1 MFLFLIFN
9 DLNIIFYMNEN
20 LINNVDFTINKCY
33 ICFDSCDDKS
43 PCDCDVYVHMDCLIK
58 FAKKN
63 KKNSVICTIC
73 KKEIKKL
80 EQTEVTT
87 NMIMRTNYD
96 VTQFSICMALFYFFL
111 LFVYYALGLST
122 ILFITNFIFDY
133 NIILY
138 PDIRRNSFIHI
149 ISLAIGYL
157 EYNIFY
163 KLIKNCIDYYKERIS
178 RNRLLQIE
186 N

>member
-1 MFLFLIFN
+1 
-9 DLNIIFYMNEN
+9 
-20 LINNVDFTINKCY
+20 
-33 ICFDSCDDKS
+33 
-43 PCDCDVYVHMDCLIK
+43 
-58 FAKKN
+58 
-63 KKNSVICTIC
+63 
-73 KKEIKKL
+73 
-80 EQTEVTT
+80 
-87 NMIMRTNYD
+87 MRTNYD

-149 ISLAIGYL
+149 VSLAIGYL

-163 KLIKNCIDYYKERIS
+163 KLIKNCVDYYKERIN

>member
-1 MFLFLIFN
+1 
-9 DLNIIFYMNEN
+9 MNEN
-20 LINNVDFTINKCY
+20 LINNVNFTINKCY
-33 ICFDSCDDKS
+33 ICFDPCDDKS

-80 EQTEVTT
+80 EESNEITS

-96 VTQFSICMALFYFFL
+96 ITQYSICIALFYFFL

-122 ILFITNFIFDY
+122 ILFITNVILNY

-138 PDIRRNSFIHI
+138 PDIRKNSFITILRINLESMIVKYYHTI
-149 ISLAIGYL
+149 LKEISIL
-157 EYNIFY
+157 EVI
-163 KLIKNCIDYYKERIS
+163 
-178 RNRLLQIE
+178 
-186 N
+186 

>member
-1 MFLFLIFN
+1 
-9 DLNIIFYMNEN
+9 MNEN
-20 LINNVDFTINKCY
+20 LINNVNFTINKCY
-33 ICFDSCDDKS
+33 ICFDPCDVKS
-43 PCDCDVYVHMDCLIK
+43 PCNCDIYVHMVCLIK

-80 EQTEVTT
+80 EESNEITS

-96 VTQFSICMALFYFFL
+96 ITQYSICIALFYFFL

-122 ILFITNFIFDY
+122 ILFITNVILNY

-138 PDIRRNSFIHI
+138 PDIRKNSFIHI
-149 ISLAIGYL
+149 ASLSMGYL
-157 EYNIFY
+157 EYNIIY
-163 KLIKNCIDYYKERIS
+163 KSIKKCVDYYKERIN